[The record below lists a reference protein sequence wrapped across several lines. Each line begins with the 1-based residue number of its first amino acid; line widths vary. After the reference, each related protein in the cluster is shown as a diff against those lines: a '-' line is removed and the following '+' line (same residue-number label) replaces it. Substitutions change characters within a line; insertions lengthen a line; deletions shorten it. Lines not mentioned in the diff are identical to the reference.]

1 MDNQSEHRRDETAP
15 QPPPHLEPVCPDDTA
30 PKRPPHLEPVC
41 PEDTAPKRPLHLE
54 PVCPEDIVA
63 FARCLRDE
71 HVREIA
77 EATPLTPGDAIRLS
91 LADSIEAY
99 SYRPD
104 GEAAPVFM
112 MGVEAAS
119 PITGGAMVW
128 MLGRTAVD
136 RYPAGVVRAARWGID
151 RAYRL
156 TGAGY
161 LEQRI
166 PAWYR
171 VGVRFAARL
180 GFTVHP
186 ADRAGWRRVVHER
199 STASGPAAAKHS
211 RIDERNHHD

>member
-1 MDNQSEHRRDETAP
+1 MDNRPEPHNNPATTRPAHLGPVRPDDPVTATC
-15 QPPPHLEPVCPDDTA
+15 PPHLEPV
-30 PKRPPHLEPVC
+30 RPN
-41 PEDTAPKRPLHLE
+41 
-54 PVCPEDIVA
+54 DIAA

-77 EATPLTPGDAIRLS
+77 LATPLTPEDAVRLS
-91 LADSIEAY
+91 LADSVEAY

-156 TGAGY
+156 TGAAY

-186 ADRAGWRRVVHER
+186 ADRTGWRRVVHER
-199 STASGPAAAKHS
+199 SGSSGPGGPDAPQFS
-211 RIDERNHHD
+211 RKEQS